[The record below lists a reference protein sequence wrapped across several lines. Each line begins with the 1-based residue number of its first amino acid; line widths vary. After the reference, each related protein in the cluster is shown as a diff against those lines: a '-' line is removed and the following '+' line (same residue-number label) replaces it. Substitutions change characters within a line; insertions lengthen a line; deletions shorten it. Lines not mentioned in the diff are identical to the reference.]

1 MTVAEHMTEMLGGK
15 FLLYVNTGADEDTNL
30 TWTKI
35 GGQRKGTFGRTA
47 DVIKAQ
53 HKDSF
58 PWYRKLQGYIQ
69 WTFDFDG
76 VWLIDSS
83 TGIQDVGIKKMQ
95 ELWTAQEEAYIQ
107 LVVPM
112 YDSAAGEGSTYTG
125 HAIIADFSLDG
136 PHDNLITYTGKLE
149 GNGSYL
155 YVE

>member
-1 MTVAEHMTEMLGGK
+1 MTGHPTEMLGGK
-15 FLLYVNTGADEDTNL
+15 FLLYVNTSGDDDNP

-35 GGQRKGTFGRTA
+35 GGQQKGTFARTA

-58 PWYRKLQGYIQ
+58 PWYRKLSGFIQ

-76 VWLIDSS
+76 VWIIDSD
-83 TGIQDVGIKKMQ
+83 TGIQDEGIRFMQ
-95 ELWTAQEEAYIQ
+95 ECWSNSLEVYVQ
-107 LVVPM
+107 VVTPM
-112 YDSAAGEGSTYTG
+112 YEQEAGKGSTYTG
-125 HAIIADFSLDG
+125 HAIIADFGLDG

-149 GNGSYL
+149 GNGEYL

>member
-1 MTVAEHMTEMLGGK
+1 MMGGK
-15 FLLYVNTGADEDTNL
+15 FLVYVNTSGDDDNP

-35 GGQRKGTFGRTA
+35 GGQRKGSFGRTA

-58 PWYRKLQGYIQ
+58 PWYRKLSGFIQ

-76 VWLIDSS
+76 VWIIDSD
-83 TGIQDVGIKKMQ
+83 TGIQDEGIRFMQ
-95 ELWTAQEEAYIQ
+95 ECWSNSIEVYIQ
-107 LVVPM
+107 VVTPR
-112 YDSAAGEGSTYTG
+112 YEQAAGQGSTYTG
-125 HAIIADFSLDG
+125 NAIIADFGLDG

-149 GNGSYL
+149 GNGEYL